1 MRKLQELN
9 RFDFAYSSNYIIWYM
24 FNLKCKECDVCH
36 LQSTIK
42 NNFNLYRFYSTSR
55 NYFRPT
61 AGPAP
66 AHSSHIKA
74 SFDECLVSAN
84 VKEFGL
90 QMPETE
96 TIKTR
101 QDNQFFQ
108 HNAAAAVFENMFL
121 VVHHPLVCKKW
132 SRSDHRENAS
142 KIGYERKSA
151 SGWGPDF
158 PEAH

>member
-1 MRKLQELN
+1 MTRIWNFRLDPWNLIPRIKMRKLQELN
-9 RFDFAYSSNYIIWYM
+9 RFDFVYSNNYIIWYM
-24 FNLKCKECDVCH
+24 SNLKLKECDVCH

-74 SFDECLVSAN
+74 SFDERLVSAN
-84 VKEFGL
+84 LKEFGL

-101 QDNQFFQ
+101 HDNQFFQ
-108 HNAAAAVFENMFL
+108 HKMAAAVFEKHGPS
-121 VVHHPLVCKKW
+121 VYKKM
-132 SRSDHRENAS
+132 E
-142 KIGYERKSA
+142 
-151 SGWGPDF
+151 SGWGPGF
-158 PEAH
+158 PENH